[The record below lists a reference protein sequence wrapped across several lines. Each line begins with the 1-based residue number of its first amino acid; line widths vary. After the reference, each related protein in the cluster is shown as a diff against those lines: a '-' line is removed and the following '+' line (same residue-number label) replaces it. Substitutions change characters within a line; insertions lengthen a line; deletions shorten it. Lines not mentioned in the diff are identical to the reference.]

1 MGFLQ
6 KTRAYIDERRRSI
19 AEAYLSSHLPAAGHR
34 FLNMFGVKVGD
45 LLQKDSRAIVPEIE
59 SKYGEFWE
67 PPYDAFGL
75 QRVYERHWVVNA
87 CISKLVRESTRQGY
101 EWEPNFEVRCLKC
114 ESEYDFLPLSEAC
127 PECSGELEK
136 PDPEELVRVTAFCN
150 RPNPT
155 LTIPDIL
162 KRAVR
167 DLLIFDDFY
176 VSVAL
181 AGSSPQSVIRTLPE
195 TTSTTS
201 VPVYYELWPE
211 DVRYIQVIADKKGRL
226 GGKTFCPLEETP
238 VLYDIDRYAVGA
250 ACPKEDGGIMMEA
263 AYVQNLAQQ
272 TKAAWSVDEMIHTNL
287 YAVGSRHYGTPKL
300 LSVQTQVDGMQLI
313 DVYQKDIFDKAKTP
327 KNIFIAK
334 GFSEESLVRQ
344 LRMHEEKKKLNPMTD
359 MWLAAPSPAQG
370 TNQVGIEKILG
381 IETPLMQ
388 GAMEHQDYLFKSI
401 CYTFGVSPAS
411 IGVETSGKL
420 GASQEGTEQ
429 RDVTPE
435 TINEIQIQVAEPFDR
450 FFKRYFPEIRSW
462 TFRLKSAHE
471 GEDIDKWNLK
481 KTQMETAKISVDAG
495 FEVVIDEDGTP
506 KISGAGKRQETPSPF
521 GAGAGPDKDSMDKK
535 PDIEK
540 GDSRDRRINEAAE
553 SYRTVL
559 DAISKDAYAAIH
571 RAIADVLDAQT
582 PDNRAT
588 PEVKIALIER
598 IERALNPVLAE
609 AETAAMASAQ
619 NLIRLG
625 AQAAEA
631 EVVDMGLK
639 KQEPVPPREFRVRS
653 VEAMRNTLYFGDKN
667 SYLQIIRD
675 LTDKGIEENWT
686 TDQLAR
692 ELRNALDPEKE
703 HFPDFMWERIA
714 RTEAASYVIEGE
726 RQKYQEFGVPKL
738 KRFVASDATDD
749 LCAPFAGAIY
759 RTEAAYDVIPAHPNC
774 RCSFAPYF
782 GPEEPL

>member
-59 SKYGEFWE
+59 SKYGDFWE
-67 PPYDAFGL
+67 PPYDAFAL
-75 QRVYERHWVVNA
+75 QKVYERHWVVNA

-101 EWEPNFEVRCLKC
+101 GWEPDYEVRCLSC
-114 ESEYDFLPLSEAC
+114 ESEYDYLPLSEKC
-127 PECSGELEK
+127 SECGGELEK
-136 PDPEELVRVTAFCN
+136 PDPEELVRVTDFCN
-150 RPNPT
+150 RPNPD
-155 LTIPDIL
+155 LTMSDLL
-162 KRAVR
+162 KRSVR

-176 VSVAL
+176 TSVAQ
-181 AGSSPQSVIRTLPE
+181 AEGTAVTLE
-195 TTSTTS
+195 F
-201 VPVYYELWPE
+201 WPE
-211 DVRYIQVIADKKGRL
+211 DARYMQVVADKKGRL
-226 GGKTFCPLEETP
+226 GGKTFCPLEEP
-238 VLYDIDRYAVGA
+238 PILYDVMRYPAGSR
-250 ACPKEDGGIMMEA
+250 CPKDDGGVMMEA
-263 AYVQNLAQQ
+263 AYVQNIAQE
-272 TKAAWSVDEMIHTNL
+272 TKAAWSKDEVLHTNL

-313 DVYQKDIFDKAKTP
+313 DIYQKDIFDKAKTP

-344 LRMHEEKKKLNPMTD
+344 LRMHEEKKKQNPVAD
-359 MWLAAPSPAQG
+359 MWIAAPMPAQG
-370 TNQVGIEKILG
+370 TSQVGIEKIPG

-435 TINEIQIQVAEPFDR
+435 TINEIQIQVAEPYDR
-450 FFKRYFPEIRSW
+450 FFKRYFPEIKSW

-471 GEDIDKWNLK
+471 GEDIEEWTLK
-481 KTQMETAKISVDAG
+481 KTQMEAAKIAVDAG
-495 FEVVIDEDGTP
+495 FEVMIDEDGTP
-506 KISGAGKRQETPSPF
+506 KISGEGKRQEPVSPF
-521 GAGAGPDKDSMDKK
+521 GADGAKPDEKK

-540 GDSRDRRINEAAE
+540 GDSRDKRINEAAE
-553 SYRTVL
+553 SYRTTL
-559 DAISKDAYAAIH
+559 DTISKDAYAAIH
-571 RAIADVLDAQT
+571 QAISDVLDAQT

-588 PEVKIALIER
+588 PEVKVALIER
-598 IERALNPVLAE
+598 IERALNPVLAD
-609 AETAAMASAQ
+609 AETVVRASAQ
-619 NLIRLG
+619 SLIRLG

-631 EVVDMGLK
+631 EVVNLGLK
-639 KQEPVPPREFRVRS
+639 KQDPVPPREFRVRS

-675 LTDKGIEENWT
+675 MTDKGIEENWT

-703 HFPDFMWERIA
+703 HFPNYMWERIA

-759 RTEAAYDVIPAHPNC
+759 RTEDAYDVIPAHPNC

-782 GPEEPL
+782 GDEEPLGL